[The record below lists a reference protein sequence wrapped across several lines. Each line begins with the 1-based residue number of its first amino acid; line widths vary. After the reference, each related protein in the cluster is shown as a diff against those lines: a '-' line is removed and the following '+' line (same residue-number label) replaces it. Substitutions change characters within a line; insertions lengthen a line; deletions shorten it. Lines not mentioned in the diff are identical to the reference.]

1 MNVRPFLI
9 THPQTTPVEQP
20 IEAGFNDVAEFAQAA
35 AVFGVAVS
43 KQRLDSPPAQ
53 GFTNLGFRI
62 VGSICEYLVGT
73 LRGAPRGCLIG
84 GTASTRGMAISE
96 SWQFAPVWAMARG
109 VPAPST
115 IR

>member
-35 AVFGVAVS
+35 AMFGVAVS

-73 LRGAPRGCLIG
+73 LAVRREVA
-84 GTASTRGMAISE
+84 
-96 SWQFAPVWAMARG
+96 
-109 VPAPST
+109 
-115 IR
+115 